1 MKVEFQQEVYFVNEF
16 DGSVEV
22 CTILCGE
29 IEREVTLNLSKTQ
42 EAGIRIN
49 FCCIQTLYIQYLS
62 TCV

>member
-1 MKVEFQQEVYFVNEF
+1 MPANQISFHSIVVKVGFQQELYHVNES

-42 EAGIRIN
+42 GTGTGII
-49 FCCIQTLYIQYLS
+49 LA
-62 TCV
+62 